1 MLEIKDQLKNIS
13 TEPGVYLFRNRF
25 DQIIYIGKAKSLRN
39 RVRSYWNKSSWKD
52 RPKLNVMVPH
62 VKRLETIV
70 TKSEKEAL
78 ILESNLVFKH
88 QPKYN
93 VLLKANDKQF
103 PWLVITYDENY
114 PRLIPVREVDKF
126 NKKSKKNS
134 QNKFFGPYTNVGG
147 MYENLRL
154 VNELFPLRKRYKPQ
168 FKDRPCLNYDIGQCL
183 GPCQEKVSQE
193 DYALMLEQVEMLLK
207 GNYQDLQKILR
218 TEMNRYSE
226 NQEYEKAAKARDRIY
241 ALDSFNETQ
250 NVVSEDHNLNQ
261 DVFAMVHDD
270 THKIG
275 CVQVFKTR
283 NGKLINRDS
292 VEIDLHEEFDE
303 DEIFISAFEQY
314 YSQLPESE
322 LPKEILLSQNIESTE
337 LYEEW
342 LSEKKEAK
350 VKIYYPQRGDK
361 YAQVSLAKRNAK
373 VLLEK
378 IKLNM
383 MEDASKNINVALEN
397 LQRDLDLLQPPHRVE
412 CYDIS
417 HIQGSATVA
426 SMVCFIDG
434 MPAKDQYRRFK
445 ISKDQNDDFASM
457 QEVISRRFK
466 RELKKE
472 QVTDKDEENTVDEYI
487 LGLDDDE
494 PIQDQITIDQSHIT
508 EEENS
513 LPDLVIIDGGKGQLS
528 SAREVMK
535 GLGFEHIKTIG
546 LAKREEEIYLPNES
560 KPIILDR
567 KSPELFLI
575 QRIRNEA
582 HRFAITYHRKLRSQR
597 STKSKLEDVP
607 GLGPKKRKILLTEF
621 GTITKIREASI
632 QEISELKG
640 FNEKLAEAIKNNI

>member
-1 MLEIKDQLKNIS
+1 MVDIKEQLKNLS
-13 TEPGVYLFRNRF
+13 VEPGVYIFKNKL
-25 DQIIYIGKAKSLRN
+25 DQIIYIGKAKSLKN
-39 RVRSYWNKSSWKD
+39 RVRSYWNESSWKD
-52 RPKLNVMVPH
+52 RAKLKILVPK
-62 VKRLETIV
+62 VKQIETIV

-88 QPKYN
+88 QPRYN

-126 NKKSKKNS
+126 NKKAKKNTR
-134 QNKFFGPYTNVGG
+134 NKFFGPYTNVGA

-168 FKDRPCLNYDIGQCL
+168 FRDRPCLNYDIGQCL
-183 GPCQEKVSQE
+183 GPCQQKVSQ
-193 DYALMLEQVEMLLK
+193 DQYALMLEQVEMLLK
-207 GNYQDLQKILR
+207 GNYQDLQKILS
-218 TEMNRYSE
+218 TEMKRYSD

-241 ALDSFNETQ
+241 SLETFNEAQ
-250 NVVSEDHNLNQ
+250 NVVSEDHNLDQ
-261 DVFAMVHDD
+261 DVFAMVHDE

-283 NGKLINRDS
+283 KGKLNNRDS
-292 VEIDLHEEFDE
+292 VEIDLQENFDD

-314 YSQLPESE
+314 YSLLPETE
-322 LPKEILLSQNIESTE
+322 IPKEILLSQNIESIE

-342 LSEKKEAK
+342 LSEKRNGR
-350 VKIYYPQRGDK
+350 VKIFHPQRGDK
-361 YAQVSLAKRNAK
+361 YAQVNLAKRNAR
-373 VLLEK
+373 VILEK

-383 MEDASKNINVALEN
+383 MEDASKNINVALDN
-397 LQRDLDLLQPPHRVE
+397 LQRDLGLLQPPHRME

-434 MPAKDQYRRFK
+434 MPAKDEYRRFK

-457 QEVISRRFK
+457 KEVISRRFK
-466 RELKKE
+466 KELKKE
-472 QVTDKDEENTVDEYI
+472 KESSEDIDDHI
-487 LGLDDDE
+487 LGLEDEESHEE
-494 PIQDQITIDQSHIT
+494 PIIDQSHIT
-508 EEENS
+508 EDQNS

-528 SAREVMK
+528 SAREVMQE
-535 GLGFEHIKTIG
+535 LGFEHIRTIG

-597 STKSKLEDVP
+597 STRSKLEDVP
-607 GLGPKKRKILLTEF
+607 GLGPKKRKILLDAF
-621 GTITKIREASI
+621 GTLTKIREADVNAI
-632 QEISELKG
+632 ADLKG
-640 FNEKLAEAIKNNI
+640 FNQTLAETVKNSI